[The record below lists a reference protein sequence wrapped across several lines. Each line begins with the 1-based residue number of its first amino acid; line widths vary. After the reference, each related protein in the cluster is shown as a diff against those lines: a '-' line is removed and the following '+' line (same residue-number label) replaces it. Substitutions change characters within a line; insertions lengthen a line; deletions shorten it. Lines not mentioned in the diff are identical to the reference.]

1 MAEGV
6 PGVQTLRLLFAAVG
20 LPLWIM
26 GEAEDEEDED
36 ELDSDAKVLWEL
48 SGKDVPWLAAQVR
61 AVCQVPFARDRR
73 FTTAVERDRKSHF
86 ARQTYVATPPPLTQ
100 NVENDDGDD
109 AWEDVD

>member
-1 MAEGV
+1 M
-6 PGVQTLRLLFAAVG
+6 PSWTRLVR
-20 LPLWIM
+20 I
-26 GEAEDEEDED
+26 EHEEDED

-86 ARQTYVATPPPLTQ
+86 ALRHTSPLRLL
-100 NVENDDGDD
+100 
-109 AWEDVD
+109 